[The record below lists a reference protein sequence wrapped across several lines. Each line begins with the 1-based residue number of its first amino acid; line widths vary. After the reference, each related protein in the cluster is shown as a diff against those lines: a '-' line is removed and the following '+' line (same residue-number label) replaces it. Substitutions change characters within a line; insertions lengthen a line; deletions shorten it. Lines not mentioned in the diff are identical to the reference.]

1 MDDILFSLA
10 IKQTKHSSSSSVR
23 LSIQTVKNLLKL
35 HRNID
40 LLSSLVPLLSSLQNE
55 LATVIAGVFADVKWK
70 ELREQLDL
78 YLDTTNDRYIM
89 KILI

>member
-1 MDDILFSLA
+1 MDDILFSLT
-10 IKQTKHSSSSSVR
+10 IKQTKHSSSSSSVR

-35 HRNID
+35 HRNVD

-55 LATVIAGVFADVKWK
+55 LATAIAGVFADVKWR

-78 YLDTTNDRYIM
+78 YLDTTNDQYE
-89 KILI
+89 

>member
-40 LLSSLVPLLSSLQNE
+40 LLFSLVPLLTSLQNE
-55 LATVIAGVFADVKWK
+55 LANAIAEVLADVQWIEIKK
-70 ELREQLDL
+70 LLDM
-78 YLDTTNDRYIM
+78 YLDPINDR
-89 KILI
+89 